1 MSAPTRVFIVAPT
14 PALRAGLRAMLAG
27 EGLEVVGE
35 APAAGVAAGADVVL
49 VAGEDAGATARALAG
64 DEGAALVAL
73 SDDARLPGLL
83 RALPLRGWAVVG
95 PDAGPE
101 ELRAA
106 VGAAAQGLVAVP
118 RQLADQLAGPRAAPA
133 DAPAEPLTAREAE
146 VLTLLSEGLP
156 NKQIALRLQISE
168 HTVKFHIASIFAK
181 LGAASR
187 TEAVSI
193 GARQGIITL

>member
-1 MSAPTRVFIVAPT
+1 MTTVFIIAPT

-27 EGLEVVGE
+27 DGLEVVGE
-35 APAAGVAAGADVVL
+35 APAAALAPTADVLL
-49 VAGEDAGATARALAG
+49 VAGDDPAGTARALAG
-64 DEGAALVAL
+64 EEGVALVAL
-73 SDDARLPGLL
+73 SEDARLPALL
-83 RALPLRGWAVVG
+83 QALPLRGWAVLP
-95 PDAGPE
+95 PDASAD

-118 RQLADQLAGPRAAPA
+118 RQLAEQLAGGRTGVEQ
-133 DAPAEPLTAREAE
+133 PAEPLTAREME
-146 VLTLLSEGLP
+146 VLGLLSEGLP
-156 NKQIALRLQISE
+156 NKQIALRLHISE

-193 GARQGIITL
+193 GARQGLITL

>member
-1 MSAPTRVFIVAPT
+1 MTTVFIIAPT

-27 EGLEVVGE
+27 EGVEVVGE
-35 APAAGVAAGADVVL
+35 AAGAALAPAADVVL
-49 VAGEDAGATARALAG
+49 VAGDDPAAAGRALAG

-73 SDDARLPGLL
+73 SDDPRLPALL
-83 RALPLRGWAVVG
+83 RAMPLRGWAVAP

-101 ELRAA
+101 ELGAA
-106 VGAAAQGLVAVP
+106 VAAAAQGFVAVP
-118 RQLADQLAGPRAAPA
+118 RQLAEQLAPRPA
-133 DAPAEPLTAREAE
+133 GEPPAEPLTAREGE
-146 VLTLLSEGLP
+146 VLALLSQGLP

-168 HTVKFHIASIFAK
+168 HTVKFHIAAIFAK

-193 GARQGIITL
+193 GARQGLITL

>member
-1 MSAPTRVFIVAPT
+1 MTTVFIIAPT

-27 EGLEVVGE
+27 DGLEVVGE
-35 APAAGVAAGADVVL
+35 APAAALAPTADVLL
-49 VAGEDAGATARALAG
+49 VAGDDPAGTARALAG
-64 DEGAALVAL
+64 EEGVALVAL
-73 SDDARLPGLL
+73 SEDARLPALL
-83 RALPLRGWAVVG
+83 QALPLRGWAVL
-95 PDAGPE
+95 PSDASAD

-118 RQLADQLAGPRAAPA
+118 RQLAEQLTGGRTGVEQ
-133 DAPAEPLTAREAE
+133 PAEPLTAREME
-146 VLTLLSEGLP
+146 VLGLLSEGLP
-156 NKQIALRLQISE
+156 NKQIALRLHISE

-193 GARQGIITL
+193 GARQGLIAL

>member
-1 MSAPTRVFIVAPT
+1 MITVFIVAPT

-27 EGLEVVGE
+27 EGLQVVGE
-35 APAAGVAAGADVVL
+35 APAPALTLAADVVL
-49 VAGEDAGATARALAG
+49 LAGEDPGAAARALAG
-64 DEGAALVAL
+64 EEGAAIVVL
-73 SDDARLPGLL
+73 SDDSRLPGLL
-83 RALPLRGWAVVG
+83 RALPLSGWALVS
-95 PDAGPE
+95 PDGGPE

-106 VGAAAQGLVAVP
+106 VGAAAQGFVAVP
-118 RQLADQLAGPRAAPA
+118 RQLADQLVAPRPVML
-133 DAPAEPLTAREAE
+133 DASTESLTPRESE

-193 GARQGIITL
+193 GARQGLITL

>member
-1 MSAPTRVFIVAPT
+1 MIRVFIVAPT
-14 PALRAGLRAMLAG
+14 PALQAGLRAMLAG
-27 EGLEVVGE
+27 EGLEVVGA
-35 APAAGVAAGADVVL
+35 APATPLAPADLVLLAGENPAASARA
-49 VAGEDAGATARALAG
+49 VAGE
-64 DEGAALVAL
+64 EGVAVVAL
-73 SDDARLPGLL
+73 SDDPRLPGLL
-83 RALPLRGWAVVG
+83 RALPLRGWAVVA
-95 PDAGPE
+95 PDATAD

-106 VGAAAQGLVAVP
+106 VSAAHQGFVLVP
-118 RQLADQLAGPRAAPA
+118 RQLAEQLAGPRMAAA
-133 DAPAEPLTAREAE
+133 EAPAESLTAREAE

-193 GARQGIITL
+193 GARQGLITL

>member
-1 MSAPTRVFIVAPT
+1 MITVFIVAPI

-27 EGLEVVGE
+27 EGLQVVGE
-35 APAAGVAAGADVVL
+35 APAPALTLTADVVL
-49 VAGEDAGATARALAG
+49 LAGEDPGAAARALAG
-64 DEGAALVAL
+64 EEGAAIVVL
-73 SDDARLPGLL
+73 SDDSRLPGLL
-83 RALPLRGWAVVG
+83 RALPLSGWALVS
-95 PDAGPE
+95 PDGGPE

-106 VGAAAQGLVAVP
+106 VGAAAQGFVAVP
-118 RQLADQLAGPRAAPA
+118 RQLADQLVAPRPVML
-133 DAPAEPLTAREAE
+133 DASTESLTPRESE

-187 TEAVSI
+187 TEAVGI
-193 GARQGIITL
+193 GARQGLITL

>member
-1 MSAPTRVFIVAPT
+1 MRVFIVAPT

-27 EGLEVVGE
+27 EGLEVVGD
-35 APAAGVAAGADVVL
+35 APAAPVAAPAADVVL
-49 VAGEDAGATARALAG
+49 AAGDDPGGTARALAG
-64 DEGAALVAL
+64 EEGAAVVAL

-83 RALPLRGWAVVG
+83 RALPLRGWAIVS

-106 VGAAAQGLVAVP
+106 VAAASQGFVAVP
-118 RQLADQLAGPRAAPA
+118 RQLADQLTGLRAL
-133 DAPAEPLTAREAE
+133 PAEGPAESLTAREAE

-193 GARQGIITL
+193 GARQGLITL

>member
-1 MSAPTRVFIVAPT
+1 MRDPTRIFIVAPT

-27 EGLEVVGE
+27 EGIEVVGE

-49 VAGEDAGATARALAG
+49 VAGDDPGAAARALAG
-64 DEGAALVAL
+64 EEGAALVVL
-73 SDDARLPGLL
+73 GDDARLPGLL
-83 RALPLRGWAVVG
+83 RALPLRGWAVLG

-118 RQLADQLAGPRAAPA
+118 RQLAEQLAGPRAVPG

-181 LGAASR
+181 LGAGSR

-193 GARQGIITL
+193 GARQGLITL

>member
-1 MSAPTRVFIVAPT
+1 MTTVFIIAPT

-27 EGLEVVGE
+27 DGLEVVGE
-35 APAAGVAAGADVVL
+35 APAAALAPTADVLL
-49 VAGEDAGATARALAG
+49 VAGDDPAGTARALAG
-64 DEGAALVAL
+64 EEGVALVAL
-73 SDDARLPGLL
+73 SEDARLPALL
-83 RALPLRGWAVVG
+83 QALPLRGWAVLP
-95 PDAGPE
+95 PDASAD

-118 RQLADQLAGPRAAPA
+118 RQLAEQLAGGRTGVEQ
-133 DAPAEPLTAREAE
+133 PAEPLTAREME
-146 VLTLLSEGLP
+146 VLGLLSEGLP
-156 NKQIALRLQISE
+156 NKQIALRLHISE

-193 GARQGIITL
+193 GARQGLIAL

>member
-1 MSAPTRVFIVAPT
+1 MARTSVFIVAPT

-35 APAAGVAAGADVVL
+35 APAPALGALADVL
-49 VAGEDAGATARALAG
+49 LLAGDDPGAAARALAG
-64 DEGAALVAL
+64 EDGAALVIL
-73 SDDARLPGLL
+73 SDDPQLPGMLGS
-83 RALPLRGWAVVG
+83 LPLRGWAMAAPEAG
-95 PDAGPE
+95 PD

-106 VGAAAQGLVAVP
+106 VAAAANGFVAVP
-118 RQLADQLAGPRAAPA
+118 RSLGRQLVAPRPALAEPPA
-133 DAPAEPLTAREAE
+133 DSLTARESE
-146 VLTLLSEGLP
+146 VLALLSEGLS
-156 NKQIALRLQISE
+156 NKQIALRLTISE

-193 GARQGIITL
+193 GARQGLITL

>member
-1 MSAPTRVFIVAPT
+1 MTTVFIVAPT

-27 EGLEVVGE
+27 EGVEVVGE
-35 APAAGVAAGADVVL
+35 AAGAAMAPVADVVL
-49 VAGEDAGATARALAG
+49 VAGDDPAATGRALAG

-73 SDDARLPGLL
+73 SDDPRLPSLL
-83 RALPLRGWAVVG
+83 RSLPLRGWAVAL

-106 VGAAAQGLVAVP
+106 VSAAAQGFVAVP
-118 RQLADQLAGPRAAPA
+118 RQLAEQLAPRPTGE
-133 DAPAEPLTAREAE
+133 PPTEPLTARESE
-146 VLTLLSEGLP
+146 VLGLLSQGLP

-168 HTVKFHIASIFAK
+168 HTVKFHIAAIFAK

-193 GARQGIITL
+193 GARQGLITL

>member
-1 MSAPTRVFIVAPT
+1 VTRVFIVAPT

-27 EGLEVVGE
+27 EGVEVVGD
-35 APAAGVAAGADVVL
+35 APAPALGPAADVVL
-49 VAGEDAGATARALAG
+49 LAGEDPGAAARALAG
-64 DEGAALVAL
+64 EEGAAIVAL
-73 SDDARLPGLL
+73 SDDPRLPGLL
-83 RALPLRGWAVVG
+83 RALPLRGWALVG
-95 PDAGPE
+95 ADASRE

-106 VGAAAQGLVAVP
+106 VAAAAQGFVAVP
-118 RQLADQLAGPRAAPA
+118 RQLAEQLTGPRPVPA
-133 DAPAEPLTAREAE
+133 DGPAETLTARESE

>member
-1 MSAPTRVFIVAPT
+1 A
-14 PALRAGLRAMLAG
+14 
-27 EGLEVVGE
+27 
-35 APAAGVAAGADVVL
+35 ADVVL
-49 VAGEDAGATARALAG
+49 VAGDDPAAAGRAMGG
-64 DEGAALVAL
+64 DEGAAMVAL
-73 SDDARLPGLL
+73 SDDPRLPSIL
-83 RALPLRGWAVVG
+83 RTLPLRGWAVAL

-106 VGAAAQGLVAVP
+106 VGAAAQGYVAVP
-118 RQLADQLAGPRAAPA
+118 RQLAEQLAPRATGEP
-133 DAPAEPLTAREAE
+133 PAEPLTAREGE
-146 VLTLLSEGLP
+146 VLALLSQGLP

-193 GARQGIITL
+193 GARQGLITL

>member
-1 MSAPTRVFIVAPT
+1 MTTVFIIAPT
-14 PALRAGLRAMLAG
+14 PALRAGLRAMLVG
-27 EGLEVVGE
+27 EGVEVVGE
-35 APAAGVAAGADVVL
+35 AAGATLAPAVDVVL
-49 VAGEDAGATARALAG
+49 VAGTDPTAVGRALSG

-73 SDDARLPGLL
+73 SDDPRLPALL
-83 RALPLRGWAVVG
+83 RTLPLRGWALTL
-95 PDAGPE
+95 PDASAE

-106 VGAAAQGLVAVP
+106 VGAAAQGYAAVP
-118 RQLADQLAGPRAAPA
+118 RQLADQLAPRTTGAP
-133 DAPAEPLTAREAE
+133 PTEPLTAREGE
-146 VLTLLSEGLP
+146 VLALLSLGLP

-193 GARQGIITL
+193 GARQGLITL

>member
-1 MSAPTRVFIVAPT
+1 VTRVFIVAPT

-27 EGLEVVGE
+27 EGLEVVGD
-35 APAAGVAAGADVVL
+35 APAAPLAPAEVL
-49 VAGEDAGATARALAG
+49 LLAGEDLGASARALAG
-64 DEGAALVAL
+64 EEGAAVVAL
-73 SDDARLPGLL
+73 SDDARLPSLL
-83 RALPLRGWAVVG
+83 RALPLRGWAVVA
-95 PDAGPE
+95 PDAGPD

-106 VGAAAQGLVAVP
+106 VHAAAQGFVAVS
-118 RQLADQLAGPRAAPA
+118 RQLADQLVGSRVAAA
-133 DAPAEPLTAREAE
+133 MDGPAENLTAREGE

-193 GARQGIITL
+193 GARQGLITL

>member
-1 MSAPTRVFIVAPT
+1 MTTVFIVAPT
-14 PALRAGLRAMLAG
+14 PALRAGLQAMLTG
-27 EGLEVVGE
+27 EGLEVVGM
-35 APAAGVAAGADVVL
+35 APAPSLSNLADVVL
-49 VAGEDAGATARALAG
+49 VAGEDPGAAARAIAG
-64 DEGAALVAL
+64 EEGAAFVAL

-83 RALPLRGWAVVG
+83 RALPLPGWAIVA
-95 PDAGPE
+95 PDASPD

-106 VGAAAQGLVAVP
+106 VHAAAQGMAALP
-118 RQLADQLAGPRAAPA
+118 RAMVESLAGPRMAAEP
-133 DAPAEPLTAREAE
+133 PVEPLTPRETE

-193 GARQGIITL
+193 GARQGLITL

>member
-1 MSAPTRVFIVAPT
+1 MITVFIVAPT

-27 EGLEVVGE
+27 EGLQVVGE
-35 APAAGVAAGADVVL
+35 APAPALTLAADVVL
-49 VAGEDAGATARALAG
+49 LAGEDPGAAARALAG
-64 DEGAALVAL
+64 EEGAAIVVL
-73 SDDARLPGLL
+73 SDDSRLPGLL
-83 RALPLRGWAVVG
+83 RALPLSGWALVS

-106 VGAAAQGLVAVP
+106 VGAAAQGFVAVP
-118 RQLADQLAGPRAAPA
+118 RQLADQLVAPRPVML
-133 DAPAEPLTAREAE
+133 DASTESLTPRESE

-193 GARQGIITL
+193 GARQGLITL

>member
-1 MSAPTRVFIVAPT
+1 MTRVFIIAPT

-27 EGLEVVGE
+27 DGIEVVGE
-35 APAAGVAAGADVVL
+35 APAAAVAPAADVVL
-49 VAGEDAGATARALAG
+49 VAGEDPGAAARALAG
-64 DEGAALVAL
+64 EEGAAIVAL

-83 RALPLRGWAVVG
+83 RALPLSGWALVG
-95 PDAGPE
+95 PDAGAE

-106 VGAAAQGLVAVP
+106 VGAAAQGFVAVP
-118 RQLADQLAGPRAAPA
+118 RQLADQLAGQRAAPL
-133 DAPAEPLTAREAE
+133 DAPAEALTARESE